1 MKDVHAV
8 FLQRELGGP
17 ASRETAQLG
26 CFDFLHD

>member
-1 MKDVHAV
+1 MCMQF